1 MALTDL
7 TGTKWLLNDS
17 ITFKNSTDI
26 NLKLNTSNGTME
38 YSSSKLGLYI
48 SQSRAYFTLTSA
60 NTGYS
65 YYYTGSKDS
74 TNGTYIRAIVNGA
87 HNNQFEKNSEKGI
100 KARTITISGG
110 DDSANADAIAFFE
123 TNAVQIIPMTA
134 QSGVTLATEGKYC
147 DKDITIVPQLQA
159 KTATPTT
166 SSQELTPDSGYAGLS
181 KVTVEAA
188 PLTTGGHATPKN
200 VAQGFYPPAPYI
212 GFTNIIVDA
221 VPTEEK
227 TVTENGEVTPADGK
241 FLSKVT
247 VNVPQ
252 GTDTSDATASAGDIL
267 AGKTAY
273 VDGAKVTGTVENYT
287 FANNPADDTTQLINH
302 VVALDATKLSQSTSS
317 SGNTWTIRFVAGYRQ
332 YFKMSMVTVAGVQKL
347 LFHYKVKNVST
358 QEETEKTDTAW
369 SSSDGVNGNLNIV
382 TFLEQ
387 LEGSFLTWVI
397 DHTNYITSQN
407 IVAVLKPQNRVSFV
421 LPSEKKYVDYGF
433 RIALPWEYIKFT
445 PGANDQLTAYE
456 PTNGFIKRVEFDP
469 VPTEEKTATP
479 SASAQEITPT
489 SGKFLS
495 KVTVAAVPTQ
505 DETLGS
511 NGTFL
516 PDEGKFFGTI
526 TVNVPPYEDVSTA
539 AAMTAKLVA
548 ANVGKVYRATF
559 TDDTYTYGD
568 LYEVVSG

>member
-1 MALTDL
+1 MASET
-7 TGTKWLLNDS
+7 WLLNE
-17 ITFKNSTDI
+17 DI
-26 NLKLNTSNGTME
+26 NSDMLDLQSVEFESSVFPMHYTGIERVYFNSKVDELVYYSDGESYTVYENGSWISTLQKTITLSTPPTGDLLTWLQANGTKQATE
-38 YSSSKLGLYI
+38 TQI
-48 SQSRAYFTLTSA
+48 SMTS
-60 NTGYS
+60 
-65 YYYTGSKDS
+65 
-74 TNGTYIRAIVNGA
+74 
-87 HNNQFEKNSEKGI
+87 
-100 KARTITISGG
+100 
-110 DDSANADAIAFFE
+110 
-123 TNAVQIIPMTA
+123 
-134 QSGVTLATEGKYC
+134 QSGVTLATKGKYC
-147 DKDITIVPQLQA
+147 DKDVTVFPKLQS

-397 DHTNYITSQN
+397 DHTNFITSQN

-505 DETLGS
+505 DETLGA

-526 TVNVPPYEDVSTA
+526 TVDVPPYEDVSTA

-548 ANVGKVYRATF
+548 ANVGNVYRFTGT
-559 TDDTYTYGD
+559 TDDTYTNGD
-568 LYEVVSG
+568 LYEVEGAVG

>member
-1 MALTDL
+1 MATE
-7 TGTKWLLNDS
+7 TWVLNENVYDTTSGMGFYVNTNFTSNELSFTAIS
-17 ITFKNSTDI
+17 IT
-26 NLKLNTSNGTME
+26 M
-38 YSSSKLGLYI
+38 
-48 SQSRAYFTLTSA
+48 R
-60 NTGYS
+60 TGYS
-65 YYYTGSKDS
+65 GLSVDYNSTTVYDS
-74 TNGTYIRAIVNGA
+74 LRGDGWTNQSYRTIVFDEPVTDATLLPWLQANGTKQA
-87 HNNQFEKNSEKGI
+87 
-100 KARTITISGG
+100 T
-110 DDSANADAIAFFE
+110 E
-123 TNAVQIIPMTA
+123 TQVPMTS
-134 QSGVTLATEGKYC
+134 QSGVTLATKDKYC
-147 DKDITIVPQLQA
+147 DKDIKVTPQLQA

-227 TVTENGEVTPADGK
+227 TVTDNGEVTPADGK

-273 VDGAKVTGTVENYT
+273 VDGAKVTGTIENYT

-445 PGANDQLTAYE
+445 PGANDQLAAYE

-505 DETLGS
+505 DETLGA

-539 AAMTAKLVA
+539 AAMNAKLVA
-548 ANVGKVYRATF
+548 ANVGKVYRFTGT
-559 TDDTYTYGD
+559 TDDTYTNGD
-568 LYEVVSG
+568 LYEVEGVVG

>member
-1 MALTDL
+1 M
-7 TGTKWLLNDS
+7 TKIITSESRIIFDGHSRTKEECETISLACEELAKSDKFRTVKYGSGYAEFEKVGVARELKFVPQVGWCTINFDS
-17 ITFKNSTDI
+17 HIKKVVATSPQWTTSYTWTTSGETQPASEDKFLAVNYGQLVTFEVTLDDGYI
-26 NLKLNTSNGTME
+26 LNTVTLSEGCDETVESQTNNSFVIKNG
-38 YSSSKLGLYI
+38 SGVLGSPI
-48 SQSRAYFTLTSA
+48 
-60 NTGYS
+60 
-65 YYYTGSKDS
+65 
-74 TNGTYIRAIVNGA
+74 
-87 HNNQFEKNSEKGI
+87 
-100 KARTITISGG
+100 TITSK
-110 DDSANADAIAFFE
+110 ATE
-123 TNAVQIIPMTA
+123 TQVSMTS
-134 QSGVTLATEGKYC
+134 QSGVTLATKDKYC
-147 DKDITIVPQLQA
+147 DKDIKVTPQLQA

-166 SSQELTPDSGYAGLS
+166 SSQELTPGSGYAGLS

-188 PLTTGGHATPKN
+188 PLTTGGHATPKT

-332 YFKMSMVTVAGVQKL
+332 YFKMSMVKVAGVQKL

-358 QEETEKTDTAW
+358 QEETEKADTAW

-387 LEGSFLTWVI
+387 LEGNFLTWVI

-456 PTNGFIKRVEFDP
+456 PTNGFIKRGSLTLCLRRKRPQRRLQARRKSHRLPANSCQRSRLRQFQRRMKHLEQ
-469 VPTEEKTATP
+469 TEH
-479 SASAQEITPT
+479 S
-489 SGKFLS
+489 FRM
-495 KVTVAAVPTQ
+495 KVNSLEQ
-505 DETLGS
+505 S
-511 NGTFL
+511 
-516 PDEGKFFGTI
+516 
-526 TVNVPPYEDVSTA
+526 
-539 AAMTAKLVA
+539 
-548 ANVGKVYRATF
+548 R
-559 TDDTYTYGD
+559 
-568 LYEVVSG
+568 